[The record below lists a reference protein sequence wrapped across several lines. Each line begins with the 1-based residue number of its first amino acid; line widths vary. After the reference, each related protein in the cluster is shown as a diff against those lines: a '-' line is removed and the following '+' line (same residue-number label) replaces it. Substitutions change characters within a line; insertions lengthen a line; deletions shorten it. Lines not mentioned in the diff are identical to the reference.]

1 MVVRSG
7 RMPPSPPPAGQHRPL
22 LARLRVGTKLML
34 LVLLP
39 VGVLVGF
46 MTITAVNDWDAAADL
61 QQFQTQ
67 TRQSF
72 AVANV
77 MEQLATERTAAV
89 LLRLQ
94 PTPAHQAGLATAQRG
109 VDRALHQAGPQ
120 AGPDTRMVNL
130 AGRLSAASGQL
141 GALRQQTAAGSL
153 SAIQISH
160 DYDVIVTDLLGA
172 AGDLLEGPPT
182 QDADQAADAYLAIVQ
197 AVEAA
202 QRERADVAT
211 VLATPGHTQL
221 LAAAQWPALESAELG
236 TFRRTASAGL
246 AAGLEGV
253 LFSPAGIA
261 VQRVRAGFMSSP
273 DTVHTPVAAWLA
285 ASGTRIDGLLRL
297 QRGAAGSLASTAA
310 SDLAA
315 ARRGGIRDAGLSL
328 AVLVLV
334 AALALALRR
343 SITGPLRQVSAG
355 ARTLSS
361 GDLDFDVSYTGR
373 DEIGD
378 VAAAFRDLRVTVG
391 RLAGEIRATTAA
403 ISENRL
409 DHRADVAAFEGTWAQ
424 LLTGLNDTT
433 AEFARLHGGRQ
444 RAERELAGIF
454 NLSLDLLCVA
464 GTDGYLKRVN
474 PAFEETLGYTSGELL
489 ARPYSAFVHPNDRAV
504 TLAAQDVL
512 ASGKDVA
519 RFENRYLRKDGAE
532 CWLQWNSRSVPEEG
546 LIYAA
551 GRDVTASRRA
561 REEQAALRR
570 VATLVARGVA
580 PAEVF
585 DAVVAE
591 MRLILGAE
599 NTRLMRYERGRHGVV
614 LATSHEPGLE
624 IPIGDRVSLDAEN
637 VAAWVWRSGRPVRME
652 RFGDQPGNMADMFI
666 RLGVR
671 LAVGAPIVVEGRLWG
686 VILSA
691 WRRTHPG
698 PGTEERMEEFTA
710 LVATAISNAE
720 ARADLAASRAR
731 IVAAGDET
739 RRRIERDLH
748 DGAQQRLVSLGLQ
761 LRAAQDAAPPGDQA
775 LSQELAGVASGLG
788 EVLAELRE
796 LSRGIH
802 PAILTDGGLAPALK
816 ALARRSPVPVRLD
829 VSVPGR
835 LPQRVEVAAYF
846 IISEALANVAK
857 HARAS
862 MVQLRAGLQDGALE
876 LVIRDDGIGGADPSR
891 GSGLIGLADRAEA
904 LGGTIALSS
913 PPGAGTQITVSL
925 PTHGG

>member
-1 MVVRSG
+1 
-7 RMPPSPPPAGQHRPL
+7 
-22 LARLRVGTKLML
+22 ML

-46 MTITAVNDWDAAADL
+46 MTITAINDWDAAADL
-61 QQFQTQ
+61 QRFQTA

-72 AVANV
+72 ALTGVAQ
-77 MEQLATERTAAV
+77 ELAAERTAAV

-94 PTPAHQAGLATAQRG
+94 PTPAHQAGLAAARRG
-109 VDRALHQAGPQ
+109 VDRALAQAGRQ
-120 AGPDTRMVNL
+120 ARQGTGMVNL
-130 AGRLSAASGQL
+130 AGRISAAQRQL

-153 SAIQISH
+153 GAPQIAQG
-160 DYDVIVTDLLGA
+160 YDVIVTNLISGA
-172 AGDLLEGPPT
+172 GELLEGAPT
-182 QDADQAADAYLAIVQ
+182 EDSGQAADAYLAIVQ

-202 QRERADVAT
+202 QRERADVVA
-211 VLATPGHTQL
+211 VLATSGHTGL
-221 LAAAQWPALESAELG
+221 LAAAQWSALESAELG
-236 TFRRTASAGL
+236 TFRRAASGGL
-246 AAGLEGV
+246 AADLEGV
-253 LFSPAGIA
+253 LFSPAGLT
-261 VQRVRAGFMSSP
+261 VQRVRAGFLADP
-273 DTVHTPVAAWLA
+273 AAVHTPVATWLA

-297 QRGAAGSLASTAA
+297 ERGAAGSLAGTAA
-310 SDLAA
+310 SDLVAA
-315 ARRGGIRDAGLSL
+315 QRGGIRDAALSL
-328 AVLVLV
+328 AVLVVV

-343 SITGPLRQVSAG
+343 SITGPLREVSAG

-378 VAAAFRDLRVTVG
+378 VAAAFRDLRVTAG
-391 RLAGEIRATTAA
+391 RLAGEIRATTTAV
-403 ISENRL
+403 SENRL

-424 LLTGLNDTT
+424 LLAGLNETT
-433 AEFARLHGGRQ
+433 AAVARLHGGRE

-454 NLSLDLLCVA
+454 NLSLDLLCIA

-474 PAFEETLGYTSGELL
+474 PAFEETLGYTSEELL

-532 CWLQWNSRSVPEEG
+532 CWLQWSSRSVPEEG

-599 NTRLMRYERGRHGVV
+599 NSRLMRFEQGRYAVV
-614 LATSHEPGLE
+614 LATSYEPGLE
-624 IPIGDRVSLDAEN
+624 IPVGDRVSLDAEN
-637 VAAWVWRSGRPVRME
+637 VAARVWRTGRPVRME
-652 RFGDQPGNMADMFI
+652 RFGEHPGTMSEMFI
-666 RLGVR
+666 GLGVR
-671 LAVGAPIVVEGRLWG
+671 LAAGVPIIVEGRLWG
-686 VILSA
+686 VILAA

-698 PGTEERMEEFTA
+698 PSIEERMEEFTA
-710 LVATAISNAE
+710 LVATAISNAQ

-731 IVAAGDET
+731 IVAASDET

-761 LRAAQDAAPPGDQA
+761 LRAAQDAVPPGQPG
-775 LSQELAGVASGLG
+775 LGQELAGVAYGLG

-802 PAILTDGGLAPALK
+802 PAILTEGGLAPALK
-816 ALARRSPVPVRLD
+816 ALARRSSVPVRLD
-829 VSVPGR
+829 VSAHGR
-835 LPQRVEVAAYF
+835 LPERVEVAAYF
-846 IISEALANVAK
+846 IVSEGLANVAK

-862 MVQLRAGLQDGALE
+862 MVQVRAGIQDGALE
-876 LVIRDDGIGGADPSR
+876 LVIRDDGIGEADPAL
-891 GSGLIGLADRAEA
+891 GSGLIGLADRVEA
-904 LGGTIALSS
+904 LGGTISISS
-913 PPGAGTQITVSL
+913 PAGAGTLITVSL
-925 PTHGG
+925 PTRAG

>member
-1 MVVRSG
+1 
-7 RMPPSPPPAGQHRPL
+7 MPPATASQRPPL

-46 MTITAVNDWDAAADL
+46 MTITAVNDWDAASDL
-61 QQFQTQ
+61 QAFQAS
-67 TRQSF
+67 TRQAF
-72 AVANV
+72 ALAGVV
-77 MEQLATERTAAV
+77 DQLARERTAAV

-94 PTPAHQAGLATAQRG
+94 PSPAHRAGLAAAQRG
-109 VDRALHQAGPQ
+109 VDQELRRAGQQAG
-120 AGPDTRMVNL
+120 GGTGMVNV
-130 AGRLSAASGQL
+130 AGLSAAARRL

-153 SAIQISH
+153 STTQISQG
-160 DYDVIVTDLLGA
+160 YDVINTDLIGA
-172 AGDLLEGPPT
+172 DGDLLEGAPT
-182 QDADQAADAYLAIVQ
+182 QDSGQAADAYLAMVQ
-197 AVEAA
+197 AIEAA

-211 VLATPGHTQL
+211 ALATPGHGEL

-236 TFRRTASAGL
+236 TFRRTAADGL
-246 AAGLEGV
+246 PADLAGV
-253 LFSPAGIA
+253 LSSPAGIA
-261 VQRVRAGFMSSP
+261 VQRIRASFMASPAAVR
-273 DTVHTPVAAWLA
+273 TPVPTWLA
-285 ASGTRIDGLLRL
+285 VSGTRIDGLARL
-297 QRGAAGSLASTAA
+297 QQDAARSLAGTAAG
-310 SDLAA
+310 DLAA
-315 ARRGGIRDAGLSL
+315 VQRGGIRDAALSL
-328 AVLVLV
+328 AVLVVV
-334 AALALALRR
+334 AALALSLRR
-343 SITGPLRQVSAG
+343 SITGPLREVSAG
-355 ARTLSS
+355 ARTLSR
-361 GDLDFDVSYTGR
+361 GDLDFDVSYAGR

-378 VAAAFRDLRVTVG
+378 VAGAFRDLQVTAG
-391 RLAGEIRATTAA
+391 RLAGEIRATTTA
-403 ISENRL
+403 IGENRL
-409 DHRADVAAFEGTWAQ
+409 DHRSDVTAFDGTWAQ
-424 LLTGLNDTT
+424 LLAGLNETT
-433 AEFARLHGGRQ
+433 AAFARLHSRRQ

-474 PAFEETLGYTSGELL
+474 PAFEQTLGYSSDELL
-489 ARPYSAFVHPNDRAV
+489 AKPYSAFVHPNDRAV

-532 CWLQWNSRSVPEEG
+532 CWLQWNARSVPDEG

-580 PAEVF
+580 PVDVF

-599 NTRLMRYERGRHGVV
+599 NTRLMRYEQGRSAVV

-624 IPIGDRVSLDAEN
+624 LPVGDRVSLQAEN
-637 VAAWVWRSGRPVRME
+637 VAARVWRSGQPERME
-652 RFGDQPGNMADMFI
+652 RFSERSGLMPDMFSRVGI
-666 RLGVR
+666 RL
-671 LAVGAPIVVEGRLWG
+671 AAGAPIIVEGRLWG

-698 PGTEERMEEFTA
+698 PGAEERIAEFTA
-710 LVATAISNAE
+710 LVGTALSNAQ

-731 IVAAGDET
+731 IVAASDET

-748 DGAQQRLVSLGLQ
+748 DGTQQRLVSLGLQ
-761 LRAAQDAAPPGDQA
+761 LRAAQDAVPPGNPG
-775 LSQELAGVASGLG
+775 LSDELAGVASGLR

-802 PAILTDGGLAPALK
+802 PAILTDGGLAPAVR
-816 ALARRSPVPVRLD
+816 ALARRSVVPVQLD
-829 VSVPGR
+829 VHVPGR

-857 HARAS
+857 HAQAS
-862 MVQLRAGLQDGALE
+862 MVQVRAGIRDGALE
-876 LVIRDDGIGGADPSR
+876 LLIRDDGSGGADPSQ
-891 GSGLIGLADRAEA
+891 GSGLIGLTDRVEA
-904 LGGTIALSS
+904 LGGTIGISS
-913 PPGAGTQITVSL
+913 PAGAGTQITVSL
-925 PTHGG
+925 PTGDG

>member
-1 MVVRSG
+1 M
-7 RMPPSPPPAGQHRPL
+7 
-22 LARLRVGTKLML
+22 
-34 LVLLP
+34 
-39 VGVLVGF
+39 
-46 MTITAVNDWDAAADL
+46 
-61 QQFQTQ
+61 
-67 TRQSF
+67 
-72 AVANV
+72 
-77 MEQLATERTAAV
+77 
-89 LLRLQ
+89 
-94 PTPAHQAGLATAQRG
+94 
-109 VDRALHQAGPQ
+109 
-120 AGPDTRMVNL
+120 
-130 AGRLSAASGQL
+130 
-141 GALRQQTAAGSL
+141 
-153 SAIQISH
+153 
-160 DYDVIVTDLLGA
+160 
-172 AGDLLEGPPT
+172 
-182 QDADQAADAYLAIVQ
+182 
-197 AVEAA
+197 
-202 QRERADVAT
+202 
-211 VLATPGHTQL
+211 
-221 LAAAQWPALESAELG
+221 
-236 TFRRTASAGL
+236 
-246 AAGLEGV
+246 
-253 LFSPAGIA
+253 
-261 VQRVRAGFMSSP
+261 
-273 DTVHTPVAAWLA
+273 
-285 ASGTRIDGLLRL
+285 
-297 QRGAAGSLASTAA
+297 
-310 SDLAA
+310 
-315 ARRGGIRDAGLSL
+315 
-328 AVLVLV
+328 
-334 AALALALRR
+334 
-343 SITGPLRQVSAG
+343 
-355 ARTLSS
+355 
-361 GDLDFDVSYTGR
+361 
-373 DEIGD
+373 
-378 VAAAFRDLRVTVG
+378 
-391 RLAGEIRATTAA
+391 
-403 ISENRL
+403 
-409 DHRADVAAFEGTWAQ
+409 
-424 LLTGLNDTT
+424 
-433 AEFARLHGGRQ
+433 
-444 RAERELAGIF
+444 
-454 NLSLDLLCVA
+454 
-464 GTDGYLKRVN
+464 N
-474 PAFEETLGYTSGELL
+474 PAFEETLGYTSEELL

-599 NTRLMRYERGRHGVV
+599 NTRLMRYEQGRHAVV

-624 IPIGDRVSLDAEN
+624 IPVGDQVSLDAEN
-637 VAAWVWRSGRPVRME
+637 VPTWVWRSGRPVRME
-652 RFGDQPGNMADMFI
+652 RFGDQPGTMAEMFI

-671 LAVGAPIVVEGRLWG
+671 LAIGAPIIVEGRLWG
-686 VILSA
+686 VILAA

-710 LVATAISNAE
+710 LVATAISNAQ

-731 IVAAGDET
+731 IVAASDET

-761 LRAAQDAAPPGDQA
+761 LRAAQDAVPPGHQA
-775 LSQELAGVASGLG
+775 VSQELAGVASGVG

-835 LPQRVEVAAYF
+835 LPERVEVAAYF

-862 MVQLRAGLQDGALE
+862 MVQVRAGIQDGALE
-876 LVIRDDGIGGADPSR
+876 LLIRDDGIGGADPSR

-925 PTHGG
+925 PTRDRLNWRPGGQLASRARMRAQASSRAAWLNAGVSGQKKACSVPG

>member
-1 MVVRSG
+1 MSA
-7 RMPPSPPPAGQHRPL
+7 PPPPAGHRPPV

-46 MTITAVNDWDAAADL
+46 MTITAINDWDAASDL
-61 QQFQTQ
+61 RQFQSA

-72 AVANV
+72 ALTGVAQ
-77 MEQLATERTAAV
+77 ELAAERTAAV
-89 LLRLQ
+89 LLPLQ
-94 PTPAHQAGLATAQRG
+94 PTPAHQASLAAARRG
-109 VDRALHQAGPQ
+109 VDRALAQTRRQARPGT
-120 AGPDTRMVNL
+120 GMVNL
-130 AGRLSAASGQL
+130 AGRISAAQRQL

-153 SAIQISH
+153 STPQIAQG
-160 DYDVIVTDLLGA
+160 YDVIVTNLLSA
-172 AGDLLEGPPT
+172 AGELLEGAPT
-182 QDADQAADAYLAIVQ
+182 EDSGRAADAYLAMVQ

-202 QRERADVAT
+202 QRERADVAA
-211 VLATPGHTQL
+211 VLSTSGHTGL
-221 LAAAQWPALESAELG
+221 LAAAQWSALESAELG
-236 TFRRTASAGL
+236 TFRRTASGGL
-246 AAGLEGV
+246 AADLEGV
-253 LFSPAGIA
+253 LFSPAGLT
-261 VQRVRAGFMSSP
+261 VQRVRSGFLADP
-273 DTVHTPVAAWLA
+273 AAVHTPVATWLA
-285 ASGTRIDGLLRL
+285 ASGIRIDGLLRL
-297 QRGAAGSLASTAA
+297 ERGAAGSLAGTAA
-310 SDLAA
+310 SDLATA
-315 ARRGGIRDAGLSL
+315 QRGGIRDAALSL
-328 AVLVLV
+328 AVLVVV

-343 SITGPLRQVSAG
+343 SITRPLREVSAG

-361 GDLDFDVSYTGR
+361 GDLDFDVSYAGR

-378 VAAAFRDLRVTVG
+378 VAAAFRDLRVTAG
-391 RLAGEIRATTAA
+391 RLAGEIRATTTAV
-403 ISENRL
+403 SENRL

-424 LLTGLNDTT
+424 LLAGLNETT
-433 AEFARLHGGRQ
+433 AAVARLHGGRE

-454 NLSLDLLCVA
+454 NLSLDLLCIV

-474 PAFEETLGYTSGELL
+474 PAFEETLGYTSEELL

-532 CWLQWNSRSVPEEG
+532 CWLQWSSRSVPEEG

-599 NTRLMRYERGRHGVV
+599 NSRLMRFEQGRYAVV
-614 LATSHEPGLE
+614 LATSYEPGLE
-624 IPIGDRVSLDAEN
+624 IPVGDRVSLDAEN
-637 VAAWVWRSGRPVRME
+637 VAARVWHTGRPVRME
-652 RFGDQPGNMADMFI
+652 RFGENPGTMSEMFI
-666 RLGVR
+666 GLGVR
-671 LAVGAPIVVEGRLWG
+671 LAAGVPIIVEGRLWG
-686 VILSA
+686 VILAA

-698 PGTEERMEEFTA
+698 PSAEERMEEFTT
-710 LVATAISNAE
+710 LVATAISNAQ

-731 IVAAGDET
+731 IVAASDET

-761 LRAAQDAAPPGDQA
+761 LRAAQDAVPPGQPG

-802 PAILTDGGLAPALK
+802 PAILTEGGLAPALK
-816 ALARRSPVPVRLD
+816 ALARRSPVPARLD
-829 VSVPGR
+829 VCVPGR
-835 LPQRVEVAAYF
+835 LPERVEVAAYF
-846 IISEALANVAK
+846 IISEGLANVAK
-857 HARAS
+857 HAGAS
-862 MVQLRAGLQDGALE
+862 MVQVRAGIQDGTLE
-876 LVIRDDGIGGADPSR
+876 LVIRDDGIGEADPAR
-891 GSGLIGLADRAEA
+891 GSGLIGLADRVEA
-904 LGGTIALSS
+904 LGGRISISS
-913 PPGAGTQITVSL
+913 PAGAGTLITVSL
-925 PTHGG
+925 PTRAG

>member
-1 MVVRSG
+1 MQS
-7 RMPPSPPPAGQHRPL
+7 SPPTAGHRPPL

-46 MTITAVNDWDAAADL
+46 MTITAINDWDAAADL
-61 QQFQTQ
+61 RQFQTA

-72 AVANV
+72 TVAAAG
-77 MEQLATERTAAV
+77 EQLAAERTAAV

-94 PTPAHQAGLATAQRG
+94 PSPAHQAGLVAARRG
-109 VDRALHQAGPQ
+109 VDRALAQAGRAAQ
-120 AGPDTRMVNL
+120 RDSGMVNL
-130 AGRLSAASGQL
+130 AGRISATQRQL

-153 SAIQISH
+153 STAQLAQG
-160 DYDVIVTDLLGA
+160 YDVIVTNLISATGA
-172 AGDLLEGPPT
+172 LLESAPT
-182 QDADQAADAYLAIVQ
+182 EDSGRAADAYLAMVQ

-211 VLATPGHTQL
+211 VLATSGHAEL
-221 LAAAQWPALESAELG
+221 LAAAQWSALESAELG
-236 TFRRTASAGL
+236 TFRRTAADGL
-246 AAGLEGV
+246 AADLEGV
-253 LFSPAGIA
+253 LFSPAGLA
-261 VQRVRAGFMSSP
+261 VQRVRAGFLSSP
-273 DTVHTPVAAWLA
+273 AAVHTPVPAWLA
-285 ASGTRIDGLLRL
+285 ASGSRIDGLRRL
-297 QRGAAGSLASTAA
+297 ERGAAGSLAGIAA
-310 SDLAA
+310 SGVAA
-315 ARRGGIRDAGLSL
+315 AQRGGIRDAALSL
-328 AVLVLV
+328 AVLAGV
-334 AALALALRR
+334 AALGLALRR
-343 SITGPLRQVSAG
+343 SITEPLREVSAG

-378 VAAAFRDLRVTVG
+378 VAAAFRDLQVTAG
-391 RLAGEIRATTAA
+391 RLAGEIRATTTA

-409 DHRADVAAFEGTWAQ
+409 DHRAGVAGFDGTWAQ
-424 LLTGLNDTT
+424 LLAGLNETT
-433 AEFARLHGGRQ
+433 AAFARLHGGRQ

-454 NLSLDLLCVA
+454 NLSLDLLCIV

-474 PAFEETLGYTSGELL
+474 PAFRETLGYTSEELL

-570 VATLVARGVA
+570 VATLVARGVP

-585 DAVVAE
+585 EAVVAE

-599 NTRLMRYERGRHGVV
+599 NTRLMRYERNRHAVV

-624 IPIGDRVSLDAEN
+624 MPVGDRVSLSTEN
-637 VAAWVWRSGRPVRME
+637 IPARVWRSERPVRME
-652 RFGDQPGNMADMFI
+652 RFGDQPGTMAERFI
-666 RLGVR
+666 RVGVR
-671 LAVGAPIVVEGRLWG
+671 LAAGAPIIVEGRLWG
-686 VILSA
+686 VILAA

-698 PGTEERMEEFTA
+698 AGIEERMEEFSA
-710 LVATAISNAE
+710 LVATAISNAQ
-720 ARADLAASRAR
+720 ARSDLAASRAR
-731 IVAAGDET
+731 IVAASDET

-748 DGAQQRLVSLGLQ
+748 DGVQQRLVSLGLQ
-761 LRAAQDAAPPGDQA
+761 LRAAQDAMPPGQPA
-775 LSQELAGVASGLG
+775 LSQELAGVAAGLG

-802 PAILTDGGLAPALK
+802 PAILTDGGLGPALK
-816 ALARRSPVPVRLD
+816 ALARRSSVPARLD
-829 VSVPGR
+829 VRVPGR
-835 LPQRVEVAAYF
+835 LPERVEVAAYF
-846 IISEALANVAK
+846 IVSEALANVAK
-857 HARAS
+857 HAQAS
-862 MVQLRAGLQDGALE
+862 MVQVHAGLQDGTLE
-876 LVIRDDGIGGADPSR
+876 LLIRDDGIGEADPAR
-891 GSGLIGLADRAEA
+891 GSGLIGLADRVEA
-904 LGGTIALSS
+904 LGGTIGISS
-913 PPGAGTQITVSL
+913 PAGEGTQITVSL
-925 PTHGG
+925 PTGDG